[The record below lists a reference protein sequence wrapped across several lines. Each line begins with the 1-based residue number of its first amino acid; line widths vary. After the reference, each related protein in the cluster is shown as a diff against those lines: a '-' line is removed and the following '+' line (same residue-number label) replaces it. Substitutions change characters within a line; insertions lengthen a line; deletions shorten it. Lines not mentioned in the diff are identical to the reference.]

1 MQETLKLHMRQT
13 RYVKRYMA
21 DRWFSR
27 IVGTLWVHVGIHVVL
42 IHDGFELTD
51 LKVA

>member
-1 MQETLKLHMRQT
+1 MERHITCE
-13 RYVKRYMA
+13 RYKT

-27 IVGTLWVHVGIHVVL
+27 IVGGSYVKRHLQYIVL

-51 LKVA
+51 MKVT